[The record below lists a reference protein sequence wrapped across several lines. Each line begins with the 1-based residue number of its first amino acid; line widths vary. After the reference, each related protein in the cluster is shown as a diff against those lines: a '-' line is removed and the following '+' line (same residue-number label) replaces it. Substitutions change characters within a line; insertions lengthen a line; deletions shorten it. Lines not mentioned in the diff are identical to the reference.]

1 MREKILELVKN
12 HPRHYTRL
20 IAKNPEMMLWIQ
32 NHTLTDSESPVTRI
46 YSAVN
51 QEASL
56 CANGK
61 HREVFRFSQ
70 GFTNCGPAAQCECTR
85 KSIKESVIRAKGQ
98 ISAESRARSNEK
110 RKTSMVEKY
119 GVTTNSQRPEVKEI
133 LKKPKVDYSVFQKLD
148 DIEWLTENYVQ
159 DYRSASD
166 IALELGVDYSTVL
179 HYLRKKD
186 FDIRQSAHYSVH
198 ELEVKSYIESL
209 GFSVQMNTRQVIAP
223 YEIDIYVPEKSLAIE
238 MNGLYWHSFH
248 PEQHNQENKL
258 RHLKKTELA
267 EQSGISLIHVT
278 DYEWKNKT
286 EIIKNLITTRLGINQ
301 KISARQCECRVISS
315 AESAQFLDEYHLQG
329 SAPAHLYYG
338 LFYDQKL
345 VMVMTFGKSRFHKQR
360 RTEMIRMCVLP
371 GFTIVG
377 GISKLAKQFFRDNQ
391 GVSSF
396 ITYCDRSKSSG
407 NGYRAAEFDYLGD
420 TGVGYFWTDGNRVIS
435 RYQAQKRNLRNLLG
449 DRYCADLSESMNM
462 FSAGY
467 RRYWDSGNLRFECR
481 RR

>member
-1 MREKILELVKN
+1 M
-12 HPRHYTRL
+12 
-20 IAKNPEMMLWIQ
+20 IAKNPEILSWIQ
-32 NHTLTDSESPVTRI
+32 KYALTDSESLVTRI

-61 HREVFRFSQ
+61 HREVLRFSQ

-85 KSIKESVIRAKGQ
+85 LQISKSTKESKSLVSQDSKIAANETRKQ
-98 ISAESRARSNEK
+98 TMIS
-110 RKTSMVEKY
+110 KY
-119 GVTTNSQRPEVKEI
+119 GVCTNSQRPEVKEI
-133 LKKPKVDYSVFQKLD
+133 LKKPKVDYKVFQKLD
-148 DIEWLTENYVQ
+148 DVEWLTERYVHE
-159 DYRSASD
+159 YRSASD
-166 IALELGVDYSTVL
+166 IAVELGVDYSTVL
-179 HYLRKKD
+179 SYLRKKD
-186 FDIRQSAHYSVH
+186 FDIRQTAHYSVH
-198 ELEVKSYIESL
+198 ELEIKTYIENL

-248 PEQHNQENKL
+248 PGHRTQENKL

-278 DYEWKNKT
+278 DYEWKHKT
-286 EIIKNLITTRLGINQ
+286 EIIKNLITTRLGVNQ
-301 KISARQCECRVISS
+301 KIPARQCECRVISS
-315 AESAQFLDEYHLQG
+315 ADAAQFLDEYHLQG
-329 SAPAHLYYG
+329 SAPAHLHYG
-338 LFYDQKL
+338 LFYNQKL

-360 RTEMIRMCVLP
+360 QTEMIRMCVLP
-371 GFTIVG
+371 GFTVVG
-377 GISKLAKQFFRDNQ
+377 GISKLAKKFFRDNQ
-391 GVSSF
+391 DVSSF

-407 NGYRAAEFDYLGD
+407 NGYRAAGFDYLGD

-449 DRYCADLSESMNM
+449 DRYRAEHSESMNM

-467 RRYWDSGNLRFECR
+467 RRYWDSGNLRFKCER
-481 RR
+481 RCENKY